1 MSMRRAFLI
10 GSSIGVLV
18 FLQALLV
25 FRLPIRFHV
34 IELWALAW
42 GGVFGLTLGSIF
54 HNATE
59 MAATVTFAAIGL
71 VIFYGTAGI
80 VLTFAYR
87 RLKTLGLVLAMF
99 LLTAVHVGLYLAVV
113 RSVAA

>member
-10 GSSIGVLV
+10 GSAIGVLV

-25 FRLPIRFHV
+25 FRLPIRIHV

-54 HNATE
+54 HSPTE
-59 MAATVTFAAIGL
+59 MAATVTFAAVGL
-71 VIFYGTAGI
+71 LIFYGTAGV

-87 RLKTLGLVLAMF
+87 RLKTPGLVLALS
-99 LLTAVHVGLYLAVV
+99 LLIVVHVGLYLAVV